1 LANEISTTIQ
11 LYSPIAYRS
20 RQVNDPFRMAD
31 LLNKKMWYNIIMGLL
46 FGAVQNFTGNQQHIE
61 QQLDRYLISYVI
73 VAAA

>member
-1 LANEISTTIQ
+1 
-11 LYSPIAYRS
+11 
-20 RQVNDPFRMAD
+20 MAD
-31 LLNKKMWYNIIMGLL
+31 LLNKKMWYNIIVGLL